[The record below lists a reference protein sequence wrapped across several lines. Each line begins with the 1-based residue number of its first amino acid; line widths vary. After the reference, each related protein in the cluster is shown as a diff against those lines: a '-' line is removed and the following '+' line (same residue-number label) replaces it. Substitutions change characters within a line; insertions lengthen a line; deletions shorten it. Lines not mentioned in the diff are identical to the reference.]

1 MSNQIASDRPPRI
14 QPDLPFGSI
23 EIPKPPDQR
32 AVTTSRLVQVALP
45 LTTIIGYILVSSLGG
60 SGRSPL
66 LLIPMAL
73 SVIASTAF
81 AIYTYRGEEVERAAE
96 RDAYASQLLDLYR
109 DMRAAQ
115 EAQRRFAQY
124 NYPDPDGTAA
134 LVRHAQA
141 VARKPSGTA
150 ADVVRL
156 WERRVGDPDFG
167 MVRLGVATLPSTVVY
182 TLTESDGNSQLR
194 RDALKLAAD
203 SQFVSAMPVTVMLR
217 PAPPKPEDDE
227 EVKGPPPPHF
237 SHALAIAGDP
247 GPATDLAR
255 AMIAHVAAFHAP
267 SDMRILL
274 VADHRADWAW
284 VRQLPHASNG
294 EDSTAIVFLD
304 DPKDELSSDPEQGTA
319 LDRWSEGLRRVLAQ
333 RKIRLQDPEQQAG
346 ENPTLPQLLV
356 VIDLLA
362 AANDPKHP
370 LHSIALTDAGLGILI
385 AEGAIL
391 GAAVLFLVPRRS
403 KAPGGC
409 TALIEVE
416 RAGDQTVLRY
426 AEVGLNSLRLLGN
439 ADTIRDGN
447 QMTELATAMAGL
459 KLQQTEGSGL
469 AKSVSFLE
477 LMRSNDGTSSS
488 DATIEGFVK
497 DAQAA
502 WSKSEQAGNASWLR
516 AKIGRMAGNKD
527 RALNF
532 SANRDGVHGLVAG
545 STGSGKSE
553 LLIALIAGMAASY
566 SPTALNFVLVDFKGG
581 GAFESFRNL
590 PHCVDIVTNLNGDA
604 VTRMFTSI
612 RAELD
617 RRQRLNASAKVNTIV
632 EYRKRNLHITQIPY
646 PFLFIVID
654 EFAEMIADRA
664 DAKSQLEQI
673 TRIGRSLGVHLL
685 LAAQRPSG
693 VTDQMRSNI
702 KYRICLR
709 VESQGESREMLRRT
723 EAAYLPNNIP
733 GRGYLQVGN
742 EEIELI
748 QVAYAGELYVPAGQR
763 NLPPV
768 LWGRHA
774 TSNIAPAELPSRPV
788 FLEVIEALRALADSR
803 GVVPQ
808 RAPWPGPLP
817 TKLALTDPLTES
829 RGPGI
834 APITSAIYLDRQE
847 LLTLGH
853 APDASLSL
861 SPPMVHWLTDGS
873 GWDQPL
879 LWEDYALRPVVG
891 LVDAPA
897 AARQYPLSVDLARG
911 HTVIYGAPGS
921 GKTTFIRTLVTSLA
935 ASHPPDQLHMYV
947 LDLGGRSL
955 MPLSQLPHVG
965 AVITP
970 NEAEASYRERVE
982 QLLREISDIVE
993 QRKVVLGDARE
1004 DTLLSYNARYA
1015 DKALPAIVLALDNLT
1030 EFVETFGGQVE
1041 NAESGLDRLI
1051 ALARQCRPYGVHLV
1065 ITAGQPMQVPNQLA
1079 GFLTERFALRLTDS
1093 SHYRDVLG
1101 SHVAEVADLPGRGY
1115 SLIDQIPLSIQ
1126 VATTDAAVIEL
1137 FTSRLRAAVQ
1147 AWPATRKAQ
1156 LPIEIEALPKTMLL
1170 RTLLARTNERDDA
1183 EIRSKLARLIIDG
1196 WEASIKPERA
1206 DWLSAAIGVTSGNKI
1221 RTLAL
1226 EAAKD
1231 GVHGMIAGGTGS
1243 GKSELLMSLIVSL
1256 AMRYDPTVLNFVLV
1270 DYKGG
1275 GAFEPFH
1282 TLPHVVDLVTN
1293 LNKTAVRRMFTA
1305 IGAEMDRRARV
1316 LGFHQV
1322 KDVVEYRTKGLHLN
1336 NGPNSGPIPHL
1347 FIIIDEYAEMI
1358 SDSPDFRDEL
1368 DRITRI
1374 GRSLGVNLLLAA
1386 QRPVGV
1392 TDQMRANIKLRI
1404 CLRVEGVDTSRE
1416 MLRRPDAAFLPS
1428 GMPGRGYLQVGNEQ
1442 IELIQVAYTGEK
1454 VPNQPLTERGEPPR
1468 FFEVVVRTTENL
1480 LRANGAERPAAPWPP
1495 ALPPTLTFDPFSATD
1510 LPSAAQTMLARRKDD
1525 GVVLVPELATW
1536 MYNGGRWDTLI
1547 WGANTL
1553 QPVVGL
1559 VDNPQGAQQLPLTV
1573 NLNRGHAV
1581 LFGASG
1587 TGKTSFIRT
1596 LVLSLAATHP
1606 PEALHIH
1613 LLDLG
1618 GRSLQMLTA
1627 LPHVGTVI
1635 VPDEGGYEEQVQLLW
1650 RELTATLNE
1659 RKMRF
1664 GGIGAQNLNEYNARF
1679 PHEPLP
1685 AIVLVVDTLAEFI
1698 DSFSQ
1703 RQGNDDEDN
1712 PLNQFI
1718 TLARQGKT
1726 YGLHI
1731 VITANRLNTISS
1743 KLYGL
1748 FSERMALRLSDAD
1761 DYAAIVGSRVELID
1775 DLPGRGT
1782 TAIDR
1787 QALAFQV
1794 ALLPPAPGSDQDEKT
1809 KIDIIG
1815 ARMRTVIGEQGLR
1828 FTMPMRLS
1836 ALPKAVFYREVLATR
1851 FAISPDTTTF
1861 AGQLHTAV
1869 IQSWQVQAN
1878 SPEWLSVPLGIAS
1891 GNLPRELTLEAQKDG
1906 VHGMVAGGTGS
1917 GKSELLM
1924 TFIIGLALVY
1934 PPTILN
1940 FVLVDYKG
1948 GGAFKP
1954 FETLPHCVE
1963 IVTNLN
1969 TSAVHRM
1976 FSAISAEI
1984 RRRQQL
1990 NADTGTKDIV
2000 DYRKRGFHHAQPY
2013 PHLVIIIDEYAEM
2026 IDSNPDYRLQLES
2039 ITRVGRAQGVH
2050 LLLASQRPKGVSD
2063 QMRANIKLRLCL
2075 RVEDADTSRELLRR
2089 PDAARLPSGL
2099 PGRGFLQGSGE
2110 RIELVQVAYCGDR
2123 VPLPDNVAVRWPGR
2137 AQQVAEPEAPKLF
2150 SYAVDVAMSVNGDT
2164 PVRRPWPSM
2173 LPTVFSLETMLPDWD
2188 KQEVR
2193 GTRTLRPELSAWLT
2207 GATADL
2213 WPGVDWHDT
2222 ALRATVGLIDDPE
2235 NARQDPL
2242 VLDLGRSHMAIFGDG
2257 GSGKTNLLRTI
2268 IAGLTATHRP
2278 DELHLFV
2285 IDMSGH
2291 SFRSVEE
2298 FPHVGAVL
2306 SSDEELFD
2314 ERLRRLIDYLSREAD
2329 ARQQQI
2335 SKADAASFMEYN
2347 QREPQPLP
2355 AIIVMID
2362 NIASLQESYES
2373 LIEISLIPLTRRALG
2388 VGISLIV
2395 TGNTPGSMMSRL
2407 YGLFAERITFRQTNA
2422 ERYMDIVGRGAV
2434 ELDDTPGRGYIR
2446 VAGRPLLLQAAQP
2459 IGIYTPDG
2467 RQIRPEPAE
2476 LRVIGDRMAA
2486 VFADL
2491 PDAGTRAHPIETL
2504 EREIALATL
2513 AAPDAADPA
2522 VIALGIGGDLL
2533 PAKINLR
2540 RSGPHFTIIGPP
2552 LSGKTTTLRSWA
2564 LNLADHYTP
2573 DAISMVLIDLQ
2584 SRFFDYGGALSMRK
2598 LPHIVQ
2604 SISEP
2609 DEFAALIDWLDAECP
2624 NLATSTHQ
2632 IFILIDNFDEF
2643 SEELETN
2650 SQRAKRLARL
2660 ARRYGRDGLHIV
2672 IAASA
2677 ESSVSDLRRRIQ
2689 SSGYGLGLRT
2699 AAALGP
2705 LKVMRIPAGLEGRE
2719 LPLGRGYIVK
2729 SGQTNLVQV
2738 ATPYLIDPLAD
2749 EDQQIADTMDTWV
2762 AQIAGRHPPREVK
2775 LPSTSPD
2782 PKVIQ
2787 IQEVLRAAQAKLHQ
2801 SGVTTNV
2808 VLAEQIGSVDEAE
2821 WNSRVAL
2828 IALIPNILRQLNPS
2842 LPESVIASFHEED
2855 LLRTLNDCVRET
2867 DGSTL

>member
-14 QPDLPFGSI
+14 QPDLPFGII

-81 AIYTYRGEEVERAAE
+81 AIYTYRGEEIARATE

-109 DMRAAQ
+109 NMRAAQ
-115 EAQRRFAQY
+115 EAQRRFAHY
-124 NYPDPDGTAA
+124 NYPDPDVTLAV
-134 LVRHAQA
+134 VRHAQS
-141 VARKPSGTA
+141 VARNPAGTA

-156 WERRVGDPDFG
+156 WERRVGDSDFG
-167 MVRLGVATLPSTVVY
+167 LVRLGMATLPSTVVY
-182 TLTESDGNSQLR
+182 TLSESDGSGQLR
-194 RDALKLAAD
+194 RDALKLATD
-203 SQFVSAMPVTVMLR
+203 SQFVSAMPVTVLLR
-217 PAPPKPEDDE
+217 PAPPKPEDAE
-227 EVKGPPPPHF
+227 EEKVPPPPPF
-237 SHALAIAGDP
+237 CHALAIAGEP
-247 GPATDLAR
+247 GPTTDLAR
-255 AMIAHVAAFHAP
+255 AMLAHVATFHAP

-274 VADHRADWAW
+274 VADRRADWDW
-284 VRQLPHASNG
+284 VRQLPHANSG
-294 EDSTAIVFLD
+294 EDSASVVFLD
-304 DPKDELSSDPEQGTA
+304 DPKEDSSDPEQGTA

-333 RKIRLQDPEQQAG
+333 RKIRLQDPEQQAS

-356 VIDLLA
+356 VIDLLT
-362 AANDPKHP
+362 AANDPAHP

-416 RAGDQTVLRY
+416 RARDQTVLRY
-426 AEVGLNSLRLLGN
+426 AEVGLNSLRLLGS
-439 ADTIRDGN
+439 ADTIRAGN
-447 QMTELATAMAGL
+447 QTAELAAALAGL

-477 LMRSNDGTSSS
+477 LMRSKDDTSRS
-488 DATIEGFVK
+488 DATIEGFVS
-497 DAQAA
+497 DARAA
-502 WSKSEQAGNASWLR
+502 WSKSEQESGAAWLR

-527 RALNF
+527 RALIF

-566 SPTALNFVLVDFKGG
+566 SPTVLNFVLVDFKGG
-581 GAFESFRNL
+581 GAFEPFRNL

-617 RRQRLNASAKVNTIV
+617 RRQRLNASSKVNTIV
-632 EYRKRNLHITQIPY
+632 DYRKQNYHRTKEPY

-664 DAKSQLEQI
+664 EAKVQLEQI

-709 VESQGESREMLRRT
+709 VEGQGESREMLRRT

-748 QVAYAGELYVPAGQR
+748 QVAYAGELYVPPGQR

-768 LWGRHA
+768 RWLRHA
-774 TSNIAPAELPSRPV
+774 ASRMAPTELPSRPV
-788 FLEVIEALRALADSR
+788 FLEVIEALHALADAC
-803 GVVPQ
+803 GIAPQ
-808 RAPWPGPLP
+808 HAPWPGPLP
-817 TKLALTDPLTES
+817 TKLALTDPLTEP
-829 RGPGI
+829 RGPDT
-834 APITSAIYLDRQE
+834 APITSAIYLDRQD

-853 APDASLSL
+853 APAASLSL
-861 SPPMVHWLTDGS
+861 SPSLVLWLAEGS
-873 GWDQPL
+873 GWEHPL
-879 LWEDYALRPVVG
+879 IWERYALRPVIG

-897 AARQYPLSVDLARG
+897 AARQYPLAVDLTRG
-911 HTVIYGAPGS
+911 HTVIYGAPGT
-921 GKTTFIRTLVTSLA
+921 GKTTFIRTLVASLV
-935 ASHPPDQLHMYV
+935 ASHPPDLLHIY
-947 LDLGGRSL
+947 LFDLGGRSL
-955 MPLSQLPHVG
+955 LPLAHLPHVG

-982 QLLREISDIVE
+982 QLLREMSDIVE
-993 QRKVVLGDARE
+993 RRKVVLGDAHE
-1004 DTLLSYNARYA
+1004 DTLLSYNAKYA
-1015 DKALPAIVLALDNLT
+1015 EKALPAIVLALDNLT

-1041 NAESGLDRLI
+1041 GAESGLDRLI
-1051 ALARQCRPYGVHLV
+1051 ALARQCRPYGIYLV
-1065 ITAGQPMQVPNQLA
+1065 ITASQPMHVPSQLA
-1079 GFLTERFALRLTDS
+1079 GFLTERFALRMADPT
-1093 SHYRDVLG
+1093 HYRDVLG
-1101 SHVAEVADLPGRGY
+1101 SHIAEVADLPGRGY
-1115 SLIDQIPLSIQ
+1115 GLIDQAPLSIQ
-1126 VATTDAAVIEL
+1126 VATTDATVIEL
-1137 FTSRLRAAVQ
+1137 LTTRLRAAVQ
-1147 AWPATRKAQ
+1147 AWPATRKVQ
-1156 LPIEIEALPKTMLL
+1156 LPITIDALPKTTLL
-1170 RTLLARTNERDDA
+1170 LALLARANERDDA
-1183 EIRSKLARLIIDG
+1183 EIRSKLAKLISQS
-1196 WEASIKPERA
+1196 WEESVKPERA
-1206 DWLSAAIGVTSGNKI
+1206 DWLSAPIGVTSGNKI
-1221 RTLAL
+1221 RTLRLKATV
-1226 EAAKD
+1226 D
-1231 GVHGMIAGGTGS
+1231 GVHGMVAGGTGS

-1282 TLPHVVDLVTN
+1282 ALPHVVDLVTN

-1305 IGAEMDRRARV
+1305 IGAEMDRRARI
-1316 LGFHQV
+1316 LGVHQV
-1322 KDVVEYRTKGLHLN
+1322 KDVVEYRTKGLHLSN
-1336 NGPNSGPIPHL
+1336 KPDHGPLPHL

-1404 CLRVEGVDTSRE
+1404 CLRVEGADTSRE
-1416 MLRRPDAAFLPS
+1416 MLRRPDAAFLPN
-1428 GMPGRGYLQVGNEQ
+1428 GMPGRGYLQVGNDQ
-1442 IELIQVAYTGEK
+1442 IELIQVAYTGES
-1454 VPNQPLTERGEPPR
+1454 VPNQPLTERGELPR

-1480 LRANGAERPAAPWPP
+1480 LRASGVTRPAAPWPP
-1495 ALPPTLTFDPFSATD
+1495 ALPPTLTFDPFTASD
-1510 LPSAAQTMLARRKDD
+1510 LPSAEQVMLARRQAD
-1525 GVVLVPELATW
+1525 GVMLVPELAAWLRT
-1536 MYNGGRWDTLI
+1536 GGRWKTPI

-1559 VDNPQGAQQLPLTV
+1559 VDDPRGARQLPLTI

-1587 TGKTSFIRT
+1587 TGKTSFIRA

-1606 PEALHIH
+1606 PDALHIH

-1618 GRSLQMLTA
+1618 GRSLQLLTA

-1650 RELTATLNE
+1650 RELTAMLSE

-1664 GGIGAQNLNEYNARF
+1664 GSVGAQSLNDYNTRF
-1679 PHEPLP
+1679 PQKSLP
-1685 AIVLVVDTLAEFI
+1685 AIVLVMDTLAEFI
-1698 DSFSQ
+1698 DAFSQ
-1703 RQGNDDEDN
+1703 RKGDDDEDN
-1712 PLNQFI
+1712 LLDQFV

-1748 FSERMALRLSDAD
+1748 FSERLALRLSDAD
-1761 DYAAIVGSRVELID
+1761 DYAAIVGSRVELLD

-1782 TAIDR
+1782 AAVDR

-1794 ALLPPAPGSDQDEKT
+1794 ALLPPAFGPDQDEKT
-1809 KIDIIG
+1809 KIDAIG
-1815 ARMRTVIGEQGLR
+1815 AQMLAAIGKQESQ
-1828 FTMPMRLS
+1828 FTPPTRLS
-1836 ALPKAVFYREVLATR
+1836 ALPKKVPYREVLARR
-1851 FAISPDTTTF
+1851 FAISAEETTF
-1861 AGQLHTAV
+1861 AALLHTAV
-1869 IQSWQVQAN
+1869 EDSWRMQAN
-1878 SPEWLSVPLGIAS
+1878 SPDWLSVPLGFAS
-1891 GNLPRELTLEAQKDG
+1891 GNLPRDLTLEAQKDG

-1984 RRRQQL
+1984 RRRQEL
-1990 NADTGTKDIV
+1990 NAETGTKDIV
-2000 DYRKRGFHHAQPY
+2000 DYRKRGFHLTQPY

-2039 ITRVGRAQGVH
+2039 ITRVGRAQGIH

-2123 VPLPDNVAVRWPGR
+2123 VPLPDTAAVRWPGR
-2137 AQQVAEPEAPKLF
+2137 AQLVAAPESPRLF
-2150 SYAVDVAMSVNGDT
+2150 SYAVDVAISINGET

-2173 LPTVFSLETMLPDWD
+2173 LPTTFSLETVLPDWD
-2188 KQEVR
+2188 RQEVR
-2193 GTRTLRPELSAWLT
+2193 GTRTLRPELLAWLT
-2207 GATADL
+2207 NETADL
-2213 WPGVDWHDT
+2213 WPGVDWHT
-2222 ALRATVGLIDDPE
+2222 TTLRTTVGLIDDPE

-2242 VLDLGRSHMAIFGDG
+2242 ILDIGRSHLAIFGDG

-2291 SFRSVEE
+2291 SFRSMEG
-2298 FPHVGAVL
+2298 FPHVGALL
-2306 SSDEELFD
+2306 SADEELFD
-2314 ERLRRLIDYLSREAD
+2314 ERLRRLLDYLNREVD

-2335 SKADAASFMEYN
+2335 AKVDASSFIEYN
-2347 QREPQPLP
+2347 QREAQPLP
-2355 AIIVMID
+2355 AILVMID
-2362 NIASLQESYES
+2362 NIASLQESYEA
-2373 LIEISLIPLTRRALG
+2373 LIESSLIPLVRRALG
-2388 VGISLIV
+2388 VGISLVV
-2395 TGNTPGSMMSRL
+2395 TGNTPGSMTSRL
-2407 YGLFAERITFRQTNA
+2407 YGLFAERLTFRQTNA
-2422 ERYMDIVGRGAV
+2422 DRYMDIVGRGAV

-2446 VAGRPLLLQAAQP
+2446 VAGRPLLFHAAQP
-2459 IGIYTPDG
+2459 VGIYADA
-2467 RQIRPEPAE
+2467 RQLRQESLD
-2476 LRVIGDRMAA
+2476 LRVISERMS
-2486 VFADL
+2486 VFAATL
-2491 PDAGTRAHPIETL
+2491 TNMATRPHPIETL
-2504 EREIALATL
+2504 DREIDLATL
-2513 AAPDAADPA
+2513 AAPDVADPSI
-2522 VIALGIGGDLL
+2522 IALGVGGDLQ
-2533 PAKINLR
+2533 PVQINLR

-2564 LNLADHYTP
+2564 LSLASHYSP
-2573 DAISMVLIDLQ
+2573 DQVSMVLIDLQ

-2598 LPHIVQ
+2598 LPHVVQ
-2604 SISEP
+2604 AVSEP
-2609 DEFAALIDWLDAECP
+2609 DEFAAFVDWLDAECP
-2624 NLATSTHQ
+2624 NLAAGEHQ

-2672 IAASA
+2672 IAAG
-2677 ESSVSDLRRRIQ
+2677 VDTTTTDVRRRVQ

-2705 LKVMRIPAGLEGRE
+2705 LKVIRNPAGLEGRE
-2719 LPLGRGYIVK
+2719 LPLGRGYLVK
-2729 SGQTNLVQV
+2729 SGQTNLIQV
-2738 ATPYLIDPLAD
+2738 VTPHIIDPLVD
-2749 EDQQIADTMDTWV
+2749 EDQQIADALDAWV
-2762 AQIAGRHPPREVK
+2762 ARIAGRYPPRQV
-2775 LPSTSPD
+2775 STVSVSQD

-2787 IQEVLRAAQAKLHQ
+2787 IQQMLRTAQAKLHQ
-2801 SGVTTNV
+2801 SGVTANV
-2808 VLAEQIGSVDEAE
+2808 ILAERIAALDEAA
-2821 WNSRVAL
+2821 WNSKATLLAL
-2828 IALIPNILRQLNPS
+2828 VPDILCLLDPTLQGML
-2842 LPESVIASFHEED
+2842 ASFDESS
-2855 LLRTLNDCVRET
+2855 LLFTLN
-2867 DGSTL
+2867 GHIS